1 MKFRNTNMK
10 KSYSLI
16 WCIALLFTLINAG
29 CKEKVKPASER
40 IAKAWTAE
48 SVKHGSAVV
57 YARGGSNNTTPG
69 YSGFRLSLT
78 NASGAM
84 TASLTDFEGSTFNGT
99 WALEGETKLILKDL
113 VPQPTGTGGVIEFTI
128 NSLEEGKLVLTRLK
142 GSSKTGGTINE
153 YTLTNP

>member
-1 MKFRNTNMK
+1 MK

-16 WCIALLFTLINAG
+16 WCIALVFTLITVG

-48 SVKHGSAVV
+48 SVKHGAAVA
-57 YARGGSNNTTPG
+57 YTRGGSSNQFPG
-69 YSGFRLSLT
+69 YSAFRLALT

-84 TASLTDFEGSTFNGT
+84 TVSFTDFEGSTFNGT
-99 WALEGETKLILKDL
+99 WALEGESKLILSGL
-113 VPQPTGTGGVIEFTI
+113 TPQPTGTGGTIEFTI
-128 NSLEEGKLVLTRLK
+128 NSLEDAKLVLTRLK
-142 GSSKTGGTINE
+142 GSSKTGGSINE